1 MKQAEYLLPMS
12 KEVEKCDV
20 IMCPEREREREYKQL
35 QTALTTTLSYQGVH
49 MGVLLTACNKTPAR
63 SG

>member
-1 MKQAEYLLPMS
+1 MLSCAQR
-12 KEVEKCDV
+12 
-20 IMCPEREREREYKQL
+20 EREREREYKQL